1 MISAFVER
9 HKRSFMGYGIA
20 LRLAGWA
27 VLAILVIYGPGMIRS
42 MLGILEGD
50 AGSTGLQIV
59 SHSVFAIAGMFTFG
73 LILLG
78 LAQLIRF
85 ISQPVAKCGWILRH
99 GHILLDI
106 YALMLVAQ
114 TFLSMT
120 MLIPSHIQYT
130 GLIIFITSVAK
141 CLVIMGMGLV
151 LKYVL
156 PMIEESKATV

>member
-9 HKRSFMGYGIA
+9 NKRSFRGFEIA
-20 LRLAGWA
+20 LRLMGWA
-27 VLAILVIYGPGMIRS
+27 ALAILVINGPGMIRS

-50 AGSTGLQIV
+50 TGSTGLRIV
-59 SHSVFAIAGMFTFG
+59 SHGVFAIAGMFTFG

-99 GHILLDI
+99 GHILLYI

-120 MLIPSHIQYT
+120 MQIPSNIGGTMALISIT
-130 GLIIFITSVAK
+130 GVAK
-141 CLVIMGMGLV
+141 CLVVMGCGLV
-151 LKYVL
+151 LKHVL